1 MMLEIEVNLD
11 GIRFC
16 GDDDEH
22 LELHNCRI
30 VPAECPREDHVL
42 WHCIQSLLVP

>member
-30 VPAECPREDHVL
+30 VPTEY
-42 WHCIQSLLVP
+42 VPGKTTYYGTAFSPC